1 MIKPLLALGFAGS
14 ALLSAI
20 QPAVAQSAPQISIV
34 VPYPAGGGSDFIA
47 RTLAPALSEAL
58 GGQTIIVENLSGAG
72 GAVGSNRL
80 LQRPADGHTLL
91 LGSPNEVILA
101 PAVNKALSYKAE
113 DFRLVS
119 PVTETSQVLVGRTT
133 LEAANITELL
143 DKAKSPTAK
152 PISYGSVGIGSL
164 YHVTGTVLAAETGSD
179 MFHVPYR
186 GAAPLVTD
194 LMGGQVDISFL
205 PLAGNVLGLIK
216 EGKLKPLGV
225 AQAERNPLAPSIPT
239 LAELDPRLKSFLYP
253 TWAGLLVKAGT
264 PDAEVARLHA
274 ALDKALADPKVKAGI
289 EGSGSGVAK
298 PMSRDQAD
306 TFYARE
312 TAQFRKIVSDN
323 KITVD

>member
-1 MIKPLLALGFAGS
+1 MIKPLLAFGIAGS
-14 ALLSAI
+14 ALFSFT
-20 QPAVAQSAPQISIV
+20 QPAVAQSSTQTSIV

-47 RTLAPALSEAL
+47 RPVAPALADAL
-58 GGQTIIVENLSGAG
+58 GQNIIVENLSGAG

-113 DFRLVS
+113 DFRLVG
-119 PVTETSQVLVGRTT
+119 PVTTTSQVLVGRSS
-133 LEAANITELL
+133 LEAATITELL
-143 DKAKSPTAK
+143 DNAKASSAK

-164 YHVTGTVLAAETGSD
+164 YHVTGTVLASETGTD

-186 GAAPLVTD
+186 GAAPLVQD

-205 PLAGNVLGLIK
+205 PLAGNVLGLIMD
-216 EGKLKPLGV
+216 GKLKPLGV

-239 LAELDPRLKSFLYP
+239 LAEVDPRLKNFLYP
-253 TWAGLLVKAGT
+253 TWAGLLVKADT
-264 PDAEVARLHA
+264 PDAEVARLQA
-274 ALDKALADPKVKAGI
+274 ALAKVLADPKVKAGI

-298 PMSRDQAD
+298 PLNVEQAD
-306 TFYARE
+306 AFYAQE
-312 TAQFRKIVSDN
+312 TALFRKIVSDN
-323 KITVD
+323 KISVE